1 MDRDLVPQTRFGEGW
16 NINPG
21 VGVTIPLTD
30 LVAASA
36 GVSYN
41 FRRAY
46 VPDGDLEF
54 RYDPGDQWIATLGLT
69 YVSQSWLATL
79 HGIWTRE
86 TTSTLESLDYFMP
99 GDGYTASATLAH
111 LWDDRNTSSLSFQ
124 FNHTRKNNSMNLLTG
139 TFGPD
144 DQNSN
149 SNLYIASLSHH
160 YSLSHQWKLFGQFTY
175 LKRTANL
182 FDEVSDFYV
191 PAKDKYLA
199 EVGVALEAG
208 PTTALFSA
216 GYLHLEQDKTPYLGA
231 QTYRGVVGRA
241 SVQAKY

>member
-1 MDRDLVPQTRFGEGW
+1 M
-16 NINPG
+16 
-21 VGVTIPLTD
+21 
-30 LVAASA
+30 
-36 GVSYN
+36 
-41 FRRAY
+41 
-46 VPDGDLEF
+46 
-54 RYDPGDQWIATLGLT
+54 GLT